1 MKKNYN
7 IPATEVVAFKS
18 EAMIMAGSPVGP
30 TPGPTPG
37 LPPVDPNG
45 SSTAIGGGHEG

>member
-30 TPGPTPG
+30 TPTIDPA
-37 LPPVDPNG
+37 DPNG
-45 SSTAIGGGHEG
+45 ASTTPIGGGHEG

>member
-30 TPGPTPG
+30 TPSIDPA
-37 LPPVDPNG
+37 DPNG